1 VVGGGCIV
9 RSLRQKVRGNIDP
22 APSRV
27 AYRIMRLL
35 LIPRLRLIFTLG
47 FPSLLIF
54 CATLGLFININVWE
68 NISAIK
74 KDLKLAF
81 VERPEFMIKVASID
95 GSSDE
100 LANEIREILP
110 LDFPVSYFDLDIK
123 YLHKV
128 VNEIPAVASAAIKIS
143 AGGVLQINVA
153 EKSPA
158 FIWRKDNV
166 MSVIDE
172 TGSFIRIANSRVDY
186 PKLPLVVGEAADLA
200 VSEISSLMQA
210 NEYFKDHVRA
220 FIRVGERRWDL
231 ILENNV
237 RIMLPQREFLA
248 AFDRLM
254 LMNEAGSL
262 LSGRLSNI
270 DMRLV
275 VRPTVRVD
283 TVSVSVDPLKT
294 NSNGDL

>member
-1 VVGGGCIV
+1 M
-9 RSLRQKVRGNIDP
+9 RSLRYKLRGNIDP
-22 APSRV
+22 APSIIS
-27 AYRIMRLL
+27 YRIMRLML
-35 LIPRLRLIFTLG
+35 VPRLRLIFTIG

-54 CATLGLFININVWE
+54 CVTLGLLININVWE

-81 VERPEFMIKVASID
+81 VERPEFMIKVASVD

-128 VNEIPAVASAAIKIS
+128 VNELPAVASAAIKITV
-143 AGGVLQINVA
+143 GGVLQINVA

-158 FIWRKDNV
+158 FIWRKNNV

-186 PKLPLVVGEAADLA
+186 PELPLVVGEAADLA
-200 VSEISSLMQA
+200 VAEVSSLIKA
-210 NEYFKDHVRA
+210 NDYFKNHVRA

-231 ILENNV
+231 ILENNL

-262 LSGRLSNI
+262 LSGKLSNI

-275 VRPTVRVD
+275 ERPTVRMD
-283 TVSVSVDPLKT
+283 TVSADPLRA

>member
-1 VVGGGCIV
+1 MVGGGCIV

-153 EKSPA
+153 EKSPS
-158 FIWRKDNV
+158 FIWRKGNV

-283 TVSVSVDPLKT
+283 TVSVDPLKT
-294 NSNGDL
+294 NINGDL

>member
-1 VVGGGCIV
+1 MVGGGCIV

-22 APSRV
+22 APSRF

-35 LIPRLRLIFTLG
+35 LTPRLRLIFTLG

-128 VNEIPAVASAAIKIS
+128 VNEIPAVASTAIKIS

-283 TVSVSVDPLKT
+283 TVSVDPLRT

>member
-1 VVGGGCIV
+1 MVGGGCIV

-22 APSRV
+22 APSRI
-27 AYRIMRLL
+27 AYRIMRLM

-54 CATLGLFININVWE
+54 CATLGLFLNINVWE

-143 AGGVLQINVA
+143 VGGVLQINVT

-186 PKLPLVVGEAADLA
+186 PKLPLVVGEAANLV

-210 NEYFKDHVRA
+210 NESFKDHVRA

-283 TVSVSVDPLKT
+283 TVSVDPLRT

>member
-1 VVGGGCIV
+1 MVGGGCIV

-283 TVSVSVDPLKT
+283 TVSVDPLKI

>member
-1 VVGGGCIV
+1 MVGGGCIV

-74 KDLKLAF
+74 KNLKLAF

-283 TVSVSVDPLKT
+283 TVSVDPLKT
-294 NSNGDL
+294 NINGDL

>member
-1 VVGGGCIV
+1 M
-9 RSLRQKVRGNIDP
+9 RQKVRGNIDP

-123 YLHKV
+123 YLHKI

-158 FIWRKDNV
+158 FIWRKGNV

-186 PKLPLVVGEAADLA
+186 PKLPLVVGETADLA

-283 TVSVSVDPLKT
+283 TVSVDPLKT
-294 NSNGDL
+294 NINGDL

>member
-1 VVGGGCIV
+1 M

-22 APSRV
+22 APSRI
-27 AYRIMRLL
+27 AYRIMRLM

-54 CATLGLFININVWE
+54 CATLGLFVNINVWE

-128 VNEIPAVASAAIKIS
+128 VNELPAVASAAIKMS
-143 AGGVLQINVA
+143 VGGVLQINVV
-153 EKSPA
+153 EKSAA

-166 MSVIDE
+166 ISVIDE

-231 ILENNV
+231 ILENNL
-237 RIMLPQREFLA
+237 RIMLPQKEFLA

-262 LSGRLSNI
+262 MSGKLSNI
-270 DMRLV
+270 DMRLME
-275 VRPTVRVD
+275 RPTVRVD
-283 TVSVSVDPLKT
+283 TVSVDPLRT

>member
-1 VVGGGCIV
+1 MVGGGCIV

-153 EKSPA
+153 EKSPS
-158 FIWRKDNV
+158 FIWRKDNI

-172 TGSFIRIANSRVDY
+172 TGSFIRIASSRVDY

-283 TVSVSVDPLKT
+283 TVSVDPLKT
-294 NSNGDL
+294 NINGDL

>member
-1 VVGGGCIV
+1 MVGGGCIV

-22 APSRV
+22 APSRI
-27 AYRIMRLL
+27 AYRIMRLM
-35 LIPRLRLIFTLG
+35 LIPRLRLIFTFG

-143 AGGVLQINVA
+143 VGGVLQINVT

-186 PKLPLVVGEAADLA
+186 PKLPLVVGEAANLV

-254 LMNEAGSL
+254 LMDEAGSL

-283 TVSVSVDPLKT
+283 TVSVDPLRT

>member
-1 VVGGGCIV
+1 MVGGGCIV

-74 KDLKLAF
+74 KNLKLAF

-254 LMNEAGSL
+254 LMNEAGQL

-283 TVSVSVDPLKT
+283 TVSVDPLKT
-294 NSNGDL
+294 NINGDL

>member
-1 VVGGGCIV
+1 MVGGGCIV

-54 CATLGLFININVWE
+54 CATLGLFININLWE

-153 EKSPA
+153 EKSPS
-158 FIWRKDNV
+158 FIWRKDNI

-254 LMNEAGSL
+254 LMNEAGQL

-283 TVSVSVDPLKT
+283 TVSVDPLKT
-294 NSNGDL
+294 NINGDL

>member
-1 VVGGGCIV
+1 MVGGGCIV
-9 RSLRQKVRGNIDP
+9 RSLRQKVRGDIDP

-54 CATLGLFININVWE
+54 CATLGLFVNVNVWE

-143 AGGVLQINVA
+143 AGGVMQINVA
-153 EKSPA
+153 EKTPA

-283 TVSVSVDPLKT
+283 TVSVDRLKT

>member
-1 VVGGGCIV
+1 MVGGGCIV

-47 FPSLLIF
+47 FSSLLIF

-158 FIWRKDNV
+158 FIWRKGNV

-254 LMNEAGSL
+254 LMNEAGQL

-283 TVSVSVDPLKT
+283 TVSVDPLKT
-294 NSNGDL
+294 NINGDL

>member
-1 VVGGGCIV
+1 M
-9 RSLRQKVRGNIDP
+9 RQKVRGNIDP

-153 EKSPA
+153 EKSPS
-158 FIWRKDNV
+158 FIWRKDNI

-283 TVSVSVDPLKT
+283 TVSVDPLKT
-294 NSNGDL
+294 NINGDL

>member
-1 VVGGGCIV
+1 MVGGGCIV

-100 LANEIREILP
+100 LVNEIREILP

-158 FIWRKDNV
+158 FIWRKGNV

-254 LMNEAGSL
+254 LMNEAGQL

-283 TVSVSVDPLKT
+283 TVSVDPLKT
-294 NSNGDL
+294 NINGDL

>member
-1 VVGGGCIV
+1 MVGGGCIV

-54 CATLGLFININVWE
+54 CATLGLFININVWD
-68 NISAIK
+68 NISTIK

-143 AGGVLQINVA
+143 AGGVMQINVA
-153 EKSPA
+153 EKTPA

-283 TVSVSVDPLKT
+283 TVSVDPLKT
-294 NSNGDL
+294 NINGDL

>member
-1 VVGGGCIV
+1 MVGGGCIV

-22 APSRV
+22 APSRI
-27 AYRIMRLL
+27 AYRIMRLM

-143 AGGVLQINVA
+143 VGGVLQINVT

-283 TVSVSVDPLKT
+283 TVSVDPLRS

>member
-1 VVGGGCIV
+1 MVGGGCIV
-9 RSLRQKVRGNIDP
+9 RSLRQKVRGDIDP

-158 FIWRKDNV
+158 FIWRKGNV

-210 NEYFKDHVRA
+210 SEYFKDHVRA

-283 TVSVSVDPLKT
+283 TVSVDPLKT
-294 NSNGDL
+294 NINGDL

>member
-1 VVGGGCIV
+1 MVGGGCIV

-22 APSRV
+22 APSRI
-27 AYRIMRLL
+27 AYRIMRLM

-143 AGGVLQINVA
+143 VGGVLQINVT

-172 TGSFIRIANSRVDY
+172 TGSFIRIANSRIDY
-186 PKLPLVVGEAADLA
+186 PKLPLVVGEAANLV

-254 LMNEAGSL
+254 LMDEAGSL

-283 TVSVSVDPLKT
+283 TVSVDPLRT

>member
-1 VVGGGCIV
+1 MVGGGCIV
-9 RSLRQKVRGNIDP
+9 RSVRQKVRGNIDP
-22 APSRV
+22 APSRI

-35 LIPRLRLIFTLG
+35 LTPRLRLIFTLG

-143 AGGVLQINVA
+143 AGGVLQINVT

-158 FIWRKDNV
+158 FMWRKDNV

-186 PKLPLVVGEAADLA
+186 PKLPLVVGEAANLV

-210 NEYFKDHVRA
+210 NEYFRDHVRA
-220 FIRVGERRWDL
+220 FVRVGERRWDL

-254 LMNEAGSL
+254 LMDEAGSL

-283 TVSVSVDPLKT
+283 TVSVDPLKT

>member
-1 VVGGGCIV
+1 MVGGGCIV

-262 LSGRLSNI
+262 LSGSLSNI

-283 TVSVSVDPLKT
+283 TVSVDPLKT
-294 NSNGDL
+294 NINGDL

>member
-1 VVGGGCIV
+1 MVGGGCIV
-9 RSLRQKVRGNIDP
+9 RSLRQKVRRNIDP

-123 YLHKV
+123 YLHKI

-153 EKSPA
+153 EKSPS
-158 FIWRKDNV
+158 FIWRKDNI

-248 AFDRLM
+248 AFDRLL

-283 TVSVSVDPLKT
+283 TVSVDPLKT
-294 NSNGDL
+294 NINGDL

>member
-1 VVGGGCIV
+1 MVGGGCIV
-9 RSLRQKVRGNIDP
+9 RSLRQKVRGDIDP

-153 EKSPA
+153 EKSPS
-158 FIWRKDNV
+158 FIWRKDNI

-248 AFDRLM
+248 AFDRLL

-283 TVSVSVDPLKT
+283 TVSVDPLKT
-294 NSNGDL
+294 NINGDL

>member
-1 VVGGGCIV
+1 MVGGGCIV
-9 RSLRQKVRGNIDP
+9 RSVRQKVRENIDP
-22 APSRV
+22 APSRI

-54 CATLGLFININVWE
+54 CATLGFFININVWE

-74 KDLKLAF
+74 KDLTLAF

-128 VNEIPAVASAAIKIS
+128 VTEIPAVASAAIKIS
-143 AGGVLQINVA
+143 VGGVLQINVT

-166 MSVIDE
+166 ISVIDE

-186 PKLPLVVGEAADLA
+186 PKLPLVVGEAANLV

-254 LMNEAGSL
+254 LMDEAGSL

-283 TVSVSVDPLKT
+283 TVSVDPLRT

>member
-1 VVGGGCIV
+1 MVGGGCIV

-47 FPSLLIF
+47 FPSILFF
-54 CATLGLFININVWE
+54 CATLGLFLNINVWE

-143 AGGVLQINVA
+143 AGGVMQINVA

-283 TVSVSVDPLKT
+283 TVSVDPLKA

>member
-1 VVGGGCIV
+1 M
-9 RSLRQKVRGNIDP
+9 RSVRQKVRGNIDP
-22 APSRV
+22 APSRI

-100 LANEIREILP
+100 LTNEIREILP

-143 AGGVLQINVA
+143 VGGVLQINVT

-186 PKLPLVVGEAADLA
+186 PKLPLVVGEAANLV

-283 TVSVSVDPLKT
+283 TVSVDPLRT

>member
-1 VVGGGCIV
+1 MVGGGCIV
-9 RSLRQKVRGNIDP
+9 RSVRQKVRGNIDP

-143 AGGVLQINVA
+143 VGGVLQINVT

-186 PKLPLVVGEAADLA
+186 PKLPLVVGEAANLV

-254 LMNEAGSL
+254 LMNEAGQL

-283 TVSVSVDPLKT
+283 TVSVDPLRT

>member
-143 AGGVLQINVA
+143 AGGVMQINVA
-153 EKSPA
+153 EKTPA

-283 TVSVSVDPLKT
+283 TVSVDPLKT
-294 NSNGDL
+294 NINGDL

>member
-1 VVGGGCIV
+1 MVGGGCIV

-22 APSRV
+22 APSRI
-27 AYRIMRLL
+27 AYRIMRLM

-143 AGGVLQINVA
+143 VGGVLQINVT

-186 PKLPLVVGEAADLA
+186 PKLPLVVGEAANLV

-254 LMNEAGSL
+254 LMDEAGSL

-283 TVSVSVDPLKT
+283 TVLVDPFKT

>member
-1 VVGGGCIV
+1 MVGGGCIV

-22 APSRV
+22 APSRF

-35 LIPRLRLIFTLG
+35 LTPRLRLIFTLG

-128 VNEIPAVASAAIKIS
+128 VNEIPAVASTAIKIS

-262 LSGRLSNI
+262 FSGRLSNI

-283 TVSVSVDPLKT
+283 TVSVDPLKT
-294 NSNGDL
+294 NINGDL

>member
-1 VVGGGCIV
+1 M
-9 RSLRQKVRGNIDP
+9 RSVRQKVRGNIDP
-22 APSRV
+22 APSRI

-54 CATLGLFININVWE
+54 CATLGLFINVNVWE

-283 TVSVSVDPLKT
+283 TVLVDPLKT
-294 NSNGDL
+294 NINGDL

>member
-1 VVGGGCIV
+1 MVGGGCIV

-22 APSRV
+22 APSRI
-27 AYRIMRLL
+27 AYRIMRLM

-143 AGGVLQINVA
+143 VGGVLQINVT

-186 PKLPLVVGEAADLA
+186 PKLPLVVGEAANLV

-254 LMNEAGSL
+254 LMDEAGSL

-283 TVSVSVDPLKT
+283 TVSVDHLRT

>member
-1 VVGGGCIV
+1 MVGGGCIV

-47 FPSLLIF
+47 FLSLLIF
-54 CATLGLFININVWE
+54 CATLGLFINVNVWE

-143 AGGVLQINVA
+143 VGGVLQINVT

-283 TVSVSVDPLKT
+283 TVSVDPLRT

>member
-1 VVGGGCIV
+1 MVGGGCIV
-9 RSLRQKVRGNIDP
+9 RSLRQKVRGDIDP

-158 FIWRKDNV
+158 FIWRKGNV

-248 AFDRLM
+248 AFDRLL

-283 TVSVSVDPLKT
+283 TVSVDPLKT
-294 NSNGDL
+294 NINGDL

>member
-1 VVGGGCIV
+1 MVGGGCIV

-27 AYRIMRLL
+27 SYRIMRLML
-35 LIPRLRLIFTLG
+35 MPRLRLIFTLG
-47 FPSLLIF
+47 FPSFFIF
-54 CATLGLFININVWE
+54 FATLGLFVNINVWE

-143 AGGVLQINVA
+143 VGGVLQINVT

-186 PKLPLVVGEAADLA
+186 PKLPLVVGEAANLV

-283 TVSVSVDPLKT
+283 TVSVDPLKT

>member
-254 LMNEAGSL
+254 LMNEAGQL

-283 TVSVSVDPLKT
+283 TVSVDPLKT
-294 NSNGDL
+294 NINGDL